1 VYVFVREGKDWQQQA
16 RVTVPAGSGVDVFG
30 TSLSICGETLVVG
43 ASGESGRPAAGAED
57 GEGPLMAGAV
67 YVFVREGG
75 KWRQQ
80 ARLEGSNARYRGHFG
95 AAVAVSGGTIVV
107 GATGDGVVAGGVDA
121 DPADDSLNDA
131 GAAYIFEREGEAWR
145 QAAYLKPAEP
155 RDFDAF
161 GGAVAVAR
169 ERVVVGAVRG
179 GKKLDDEGPGVAHV
193 FAREGGKWVAET
205 VLSRPGAKGREEFG
219 AAVAVSGERV
229 VIGAP
234 LAADGPGGDGET
246 TGAAWVFTK
255 AGGKWDAGVRLVE
268 PGAAHSDDFGAAVAI
283 SAGTVAVGAPG
294 ERGFG
299 RGVNGERDLAD
310 GGSPQ
315 SGAAFVYVVAGDGAS
330 DADGAQEAG
339 GGLEES
345 MFGYWGIDTE
355 AMTEMIRGYAAM
367 MLDMG
372 GIREGHKD
380 RAEKEKEQFAEIKAE
395 FDRVAMEVKRG
406 EIINHIYPG
415 KPERKTYR
423 VLAVDEA
430 AGRLDLE
437 VSAPDAEPVKHR
449 FTLDGDSLTIEGGE
463 DEGAMVFKRIDEAG
477 FKARLKAAEEA
488 E

>member
-1 VYVFVREGKDWQQQA
+1 MGAVGGGKMLD
-16 RVTVPAGSGVDVFG
+16 
-30 TSLSICGETLVVG
+30 
-43 ASGESGRPAAGAED
+43 ED
-57 GEGPLMAGAV
+57 G
-67 YVFVREGG
+67 R
-75 KWRQQ
+75 
-80 ARLEGSNARYRGHFG
+80 
-95 AAVAVSGGTIVV
+95 
-107 GATGDGVVAGGVDA
+107 
-121 DPADDSLNDA
+121 
-131 GAAYIFEREGEAWR
+131 
-145 QAAYLKPAEP
+145 
-155 RDFDAF
+155 
-161 GGAVAVAR
+161 
-169 ERVVVGAVRG
+169 
-179 GKKLDDEGPGVAHV
+179 GVAHV

-234 LAADGPGGDGET
+234 LAADGPGGDGEK

-255 AGGKWDAGVRLVE
+255 AGGKWDAGVRLVD

>member
-1 VYVFVREGKDWQQQA
+1 
-16 RVTVPAGSGVDVFG
+16 
-30 TSLSICGETLVVG
+30 
-43 ASGESGRPAAGAED
+43 
-57 GEGPLMAGAV
+57 
-67 YVFVREGG
+67 
-75 KWRQQ
+75 
-80 ARLEGSNARYRGHFG
+80 
-95 AAVAVSGGTIVV
+95 
-107 GATGDGVVAGGVDA
+107 
-121 DPADDSLNDA
+121 
-131 GAAYIFEREGEAWR
+131 
-145 QAAYLKPAEP
+145 
-155 RDFDAF
+155 
-161 GGAVAVAR
+161 
-169 ERVVVGAVRG
+169 
-179 GKKLDDEGPGVAHV
+179 
-193 FAREGGKWVAET
+193 
-205 VLSRPGAKGREEFG
+205 
-219 AAVAVSGERV
+219 
-229 VIGAP
+229 
-234 LAADGPGGDGET
+234 
-246 TGAAWVFTK
+246 
-255 AGGKWDAGVRLVE
+255 
-268 PGAAHSDDFGAAVAI
+268 
-283 SAGTVAVGAPG
+283 
-294 ERGFG
+294 
-299 RGVNGERDLAD
+299 
-310 GGSPQ
+310 
-315 SGAAFVYVVAGDGAS
+315 VVAGDGAS

-477 FKARLKAAEEA
+477 FKARLRAADEA